1 MKEII
6 QKNGKYWKECDI
18 VMLPTKGELQFAK
31 KGSSLSPAINM
42 YRFNGILKGIQQF
55 YHNKEL
61 NPLFNTLS
69 LCGIENKEHNIYD
82 ANVWQ
87 PQNLYILS
95 NEQINEG
102 DEDYFVY
109 NTKDNVIGLLT
120 EAFKNVNQ
128 PSENITSFG
137 FNMGKTKEVNYKVH
151 QLQCIGFQNQAS
163 ITHCKKI
170 IASTDKSLRLLE
182 HEFSSK
188 TIELPS
194 LSEDFIKKYVE
205 SNGSIKK
212 VLVEYD
218 RFSKDIDYSKGT
230 CKESDLYHHKVKLNP
245 DNTINILIED
255 SVEEA
260 AEKFALENVNFGE
273 KYAFIKGAEWQKNN
287 SSKIACDFLEWFVLD
302 KDEEVTKLLTEL
314 PAHSTTKEIFKH
326 WQKNQ
331 LNN

>member
-182 HEFSSK
+182 HKFSSK

-212 VLVEYD
+212 VLVEYEGVEGIIEQ
-218 RFSKDIDYSKGT
+218 RINTIHTFEYKI
-230 CKESDLYHHKVKLNP
+230 KLNP

-260 AEKFALENVNFGE
+260 AKQYIEHNQSTFYRKEDNGKFLIHCSDVEE
-273 KYAFIKGAEWQKNN
+273 AFIKDRKSTRLN
-287 SSKIACDFLEWFVLD
+287 SSHEFVSRM
-302 KDEEVTKLLTEL
+302 
-314 PAHSTTKEIFKH
+314 PSSA
-326 WQKNQ
+326 
-331 LNN
+331 

>member
-1 MKEII
+1 M
-6 QKNGKYWKECDI
+6 
-18 VMLPTKGELQFAK
+18 
-31 KGSSLSPAINM
+31 
-42 YRFNGILKGIQQF
+42 
-55 YHNKEL
+55 
-61 NPLFNTLS
+61 
-69 LCGIENKEHNIYD
+69 
-82 ANVWQ
+82 
-87 PQNLYILS
+87 
-95 NEQINEG
+95 EG

-182 HEFSSK
+182 HKFSSK

-212 VLVEYD
+212 VLVEYEGVEGIIEQ
-218 RFSKDIDYSKGT
+218 RIALCTVGFLT
-230 CKESDLYHHKVKLNP
+230 LYFFAIC
-245 DNTINILIED
+245 TISSSPL
-255 SVEEA
+255 
-260 AEKFALENVNFGE
+260 
-273 KYAFIKGAEWQKNN
+273 KYKSCHF
-287 SSKIACDFLEWFVLD
+287 
-302 KDEEVTKLLTEL
+302 
-314 PAHSTTKEIFKH
+314 
-326 WQKNQ
+326 
-331 LNN
+331 